1 MNYIVCKPF
10 THEMLNSQK
19 AIRQFYA
26 DGKDF
31 IILSVVHGVGRHIS
45 KHEVEKDPTICLE
58 VRYGKDGTKV
68 MLLPAD

>member
-10 THEMLNSQK
+10 TDVLNSQK
-19 AIRQFYA
+19 AVREFY
-26 DGKDF
+26 DNGKDF